1 MFSRS
6 MTRREWIGGAAA
18 MLASAQT
25 RKPNIVL
32 IVLDDA
38 GYGDLGCY
46 GQQSILT
53 PNIDRIA
60 KEGLRFTDFHA
71 GAAVCAPS
79 RASLMTGL
87 HGGHAPIRANA
98 GTTPVSKDDL
108 FLSEILKANG
118 YATGCFGK
126 WGLGDVGSEG
136 AAYNK
141 GFDRFFGYMHQ
152 THAHTYYPDFL
163 WDNDRKVV
171 LKGNASGAR
180 GEYSADLI
188 AERTVDFVRA
198 HRDRPFFLFA
208 AWTQPHAR
216 FEPPEL
222 GPYADKSWPA
232 GAKAYAAMLTR
243 ADRHVG
249 DVMRVLRENRLDEST
264 LVIVT
269 SDNGAH
275 DGPDK
280 GFKQFRSNG
289 ALRGE
294 KGELYEG
301 GIRVPAIFRWPGRI
315 APGGVSNHTAA
326 FCDFLPTFVD
336 VAGAK
341 PPESPI
347 DGISLLP
354 GLTGKPQPKHE
365 FLYWEHQVWDF
376 DKRTLR
382 ADRMWQAVRE
392 GNWKA
397 IRRPAAAATELY
409 DLEADLAETRDLATG
424 QAALVKAMERRMRD
438 SHRDPPPHDR
448 GSRQW
453 VT

>member
-1 MFSRS
+1 MPI
-6 MTRREWIGGAAA
+6 TRREWIAGAAA
-18 MLASAQT
+18 SITAART

-38 GYGDLGCY
+38 GYGDFGCF
-46 GQQSILT
+46 GQKQIQT
-53 PNIDRIA
+53 PNIDRVA
-60 KEGLRFTDFHA
+60 SEGLRFTDFYA

-79 RASLMTGL
+79 RAVLMTGL
-87 HGGHAPIRANA
+87 HGGHAPVRANA

-108 FLSEILKANG
+108 FVSEVLRANG

-163 WDNDRKVV
+163 WDNDRKVP
-171 LKGNASGAR
+171 LKGNANGGR
-180 GEYSADLI
+180 GQYSADLI
-188 AERTVDFVRA
+188 AERTVDFVREN
-198 HRDRPFFLFA
+198 RDRPFFLFA

-216 FEPPEL
+216 FEPPDF
-222 GPYADKSWPA
+222 GPYADQQWSD
-232 GAKAYAAMLTR
+232 GAKAYAAMITR

-249 DVMRVLRENRLDEST
+249 DVMRTLRENRLDDST

-280 GFKQFRSNG
+280 GFVQFRSNG
-289 ALRGE
+289 VLRGE
-294 KGELYEG
+294 KGQLYEG
-301 GIRVPAIFRWPGRI
+301 GIRVPTAFRWPGRI
-315 APGGVSNHTAA
+315 SPGGATAHTSG
-326 FCDFLPTFVD
+326 FLDLCPTFLD
-336 VAGAK
+336 LAGTK
-341 PPESPI
+341 LPEGRRI
-347 DGISLLP
+347 DGISIVP
-354 GLTGKPQPKHE
+354 ELTRGTQAKHE
-365 FLYWEHQVWDF
+365 FLYWEHQVYDF
-376 DKRTLR
+376 EAKRLR
-382 ADRMWQAVRE
+382 ADRMWQAIRE
-392 GNWKA
+392 GKWKA
-397 IRRPAAAATELY
+397 IRKPGAPAIELY
-409 DLEADLAETRDLATG
+409 DLAADLSETRNVAADHPDLV
-424 QAALVKAMERRMRD
+424 QKMERRMRE
-438 SHRDPPPHDR
+438 SHREPPPHDR

>member
-1 MFSRS
+1 MRL
-6 MTRREWIGGAAA
+6 TRREWLAAGAGAA
-18 MLASAQT
+18 LALAQT

-46 GQQSILT
+46 GQQFIQT
-53 PNIDRIA
+53 PHIDGLAR
-60 KEGLRFTDFHA
+60 EGLRFTDMYA

-98 GTTPVSKDDL
+98 GTTPVSKDDR
-108 FLSEILKANG
+108 FVSELLRAQG

-163 WDNDRKVV
+163 WDNDRRVP
-171 LKGNASGAR
+171 LPRNANGGR
-180 GEYSADLI
+180 GQYSADLI
-188 AERTVDFVRA
+188 AERTVDFIRTN
-198 HRDRPFFLFA
+198 RDQPFFLFA

-216 FEPPEL
+216 FEPPDL
-222 GPYADKSWPA
+222 APYADQPWPP
-232 GAKAYAAMLTR
+232 GAKSYAAMVTR

-249 DVMRVLRENRLDEST
+249 EVMRTLRELRLDDST

-280 GFKQFRSNG
+280 GFQLFRSNG

-294 KGELYEG
+294 KGQLYEG

-315 APGGVSNHTAA
+315 AAGGVSHYASA
-326 FCDFLPTFVD
+326 FCDFLPTFAEL
-336 VAGAK
+336 AGVK
-341 PPESPI
+341 PPGPV
-347 DGISLLP
+347 DGLSLVPVLS
-354 GLTGKPQPKHE
+354 GKAQPSRE

-376 DKRTLR
+376 DQRRLR
-382 ADRMWQAVRE
+382 PDRMWQAVRA
-392 GNWKA
+392 GKWKA
-397 IRRPAAAATELY
+397 VRKPGAAATELY
-409 DLEADLAETRDLATG
+409 DLEADIAESRDLAPA
-424 QAALVKAMERRMRD
+424 QPELVRAMERRMRE
-438 SHRDPPPHDR
+438 SHAEPPPHDR
-448 GSRQW
+448 GSRTW

>member
-1 MFSRS
+1 MKL
-6 MTRREWIGGAAA
+6 TRREWVAGAAA
-18 MLASAQT
+18 SLAAAQT
-25 RKPNIVL
+25 SRRPNIVL

-46 GQQSILT
+46 GQQIIQT
-53 PNIDRIA
+53 PNIDRVA
-60 KEGLRFTDFHA
+60 REGLRFTDMHA

-108 FLSEILKANG
+108 FVSEILRANG

-126 WGLGDVGSEG
+126 WGLGDIGSEG

-152 THAHTYYPDFL
+152 THAHNYYPDFL
-163 WDNDRKVV
+163 WDNDRRVP
-171 LKGNASGAR
+171 LKGNASGGR
-180 GEYSADLI
+180 SNYSADLI
-188 AERTVDFVRA
+188 AERTVDFIQTN
-198 HRDRPFFLFA
+198 RDRPFFLFA

-216 FEPPEL
+216 FEPPDL
-222 GPYADKSWPA
+222 GAYADKPWPP

-243 ADRHVG
+243 ADKHVG
-249 DVMRVLRENRLDEST
+249 DVMRTLRENRLDDST

-280 GFKQFRSNG
+280 GFQQFRSNG

-294 KGELYEG
+294 KGQLYEG

-315 APGGVSNHTAA
+315 AAGGVNHSTSA
-326 FCDFLPTFVD
+326 FCDLLPTFAG
-336 VAGAK
+336 VAGVK
-341 PPESPI
+341 PPDRV
-347 DGISLLP
+347 DGVSLLP
-354 GLTGKPQPKHE
+354 SLTGKSQPPRE
-365 FLYWEHQVWDF
+365 FHYWEHQVWDF
-376 DKRTLR
+376 DKKTLR
-382 ADRMWQAVRE
+382 PDRMWQAVRA
-392 GNWKA
+392 GKWKA
-397 IRRPAAAATELY
+397 IRKPGAAATELY
-409 DLEADLAETRDLATG
+409 DLEADLSESRDLA
-424 QAALVKAMERRMRD
+424 ASHADLVRTMERRMRE
-438 SHRDPPPHDR
+438 SHVEPPPHDR
-448 GSRQW
+448 GSRTW